1 MRGRGNALAAAKF
14 LLTPQRSKLWP
25 RCHIGPDVARPAQ
38 RVEDPPRPAEMAPNV
53 TLYLCDVV
61 PTQSPADTK
70 IEIAAEEQMG
80 GCHILR

>member
-1 MRGRGNALAAAKF
+1 VAAMSHRSGHCSPGTARRRPSATGRN
-14 LLTPQRSKLWP
+14 
-25 RCHIGPDVARPAQ
+25 
-38 RVEDPPRPAEMAPNV
+38 APNV